1 LREPPDQSNP
11 WQTLDTRRFY
21 ESTYLE
27 MEEDTVRHRSG
38 RTHAYT
44 AVRFRVHGIA
54 VVPILHD
61 GCTCLIG
68 QYRYLAKQFTWELP
82 RGSDP
87 KSVPAVETAKRELAE
102 EAGLRKGKWL
112 ELFRPLVSPGVTDER
127 APCFVA
133 WDLDEIEP
141 TTHPE
146 EELTIRRIAFR
157 DAVTAATDG
166 TICDAASIAT
176 ILALHTR
183 LLRGDLPED
192 LLRVL
197 RSQV

>member
-1 LREPPDQSNP
+1 MSEPPDRSNP
-11 WQTLDTRRFY
+11 WQTLGTRRFY
-21 ESTYLE
+21 ESSYLD
-27 MEEDTVRHRSG
+27 MEEDAVRHRSG
-38 RTHAYT
+38 RTHPYT

-54 VVPILHD
+54 VVPILDD

-68 QYRYLAKQFTWELP
+68 QYRYLAGQFTWELP

-87 KSVPAVETAKRELAE
+87 KSVPAVETARRELAE
-102 EAGLRKGKWL
+102 EAGLRGGDWL

-133 WDLDEIEP
+133 WNLEETEPDL
-141 TTHPE
+141 HPE

-166 TICDAASIAT
+166 TICDAASIAS
-176 ILALHTR
+176 ILAVHTR

-192 LLRVL
+192 LLRLL
-197 RSQV
+197 RGQL